1 MTRFARDR
9 HQPALARMLVLA
21 VAAARPV
28 EIPTIFFDEFDGFPD
43 FHPRDAIV
51 RASFVNTVG
60 EEAEWSPWGRSDIDE
75 ARRVSERGE
84 RIKSRETEK
93 L

>member
-1 MTRFARDR
+1 MARFARDR

-28 EIPTIFFDEFDGFPD
+28 EMPTIFFDEFDGFSD

-51 RASFVNTVG
+51 RLSVVNSGGG
-60 EEAEWSPWGRSDIDE
+60 EAPSGDLISLLK
-75 ARRVSERGE
+75 VCQ
-84 RIKSRETEK
+84 
-93 L
+93 

>member
-1 MTRFARDR
+1 MARGKASWAGGRVSIVRTDPAKRPRDR

-28 EIPTIFFDEFDGFPD
+28 EIPTIFFDEFYGFSD

-51 RASFVNTVG
+51 RLGVVN
-60 EEAEWSPWGRSDIDE
+60 SS
-75 ARRVSERGE
+75 GE
-84 RIKSRETEK
+84 RRHRVI
-93 L
+93 